1 MANVFMF
8 LETQYKINFL
18 NNKTIYNAVLDFL
31 NEPNNNLKYDYA
43 IEQLFIMK
51 NNIDKDISSI
61 QRSSI
66 RILCTMP
73 DGQVWCDTSKG
84 TKNTYENFSS
94 KTINENHNTRI
105 SIFEALQNSIGKE
118 IKFSTSTGFKEEY
131 YANSIVDSPFIPLGV
146 LRLSSK

>member
-1 MANVFMF
+1 MSDIFMF
-8 LETQYKINFL
+8 LETEYKINFL

-31 NEPNNNLKYDYA
+31 NEPNNNLKYDNA
-43 IEQLFIMK
+43 IRELFIMK
-51 NNIDKDISSI
+51 VSIDKDVSDI
-61 QRSSI
+61 QKSLV

-84 TKNTYENFSS
+84 TKNTYENFQS

-105 SIFEALQNSIGKE
+105 AVFEALQNSTGKE

-131 YANSIVDSPFIPLGV
+131 YANSIADSPFIPLGV
-146 LRLSSK
+146 LRLSVR

>member
-1 MANVFMF
+1 MSDVFMF
-8 LETQYKINFL
+8 LETEYKINFL

-31 NEPNNNLKYDYA
+31 NEPNNNLKYDNA

-51 NNIDKDISSI
+51 NNIDKNVINI
-61 QRSSI
+61 QRSQI

-84 TKNTYENFSS
+84 TKNTYENFKS

-105 SIFEALQNSIGKE
+105 AVFEALQNSTGKE

-146 LRLSSK
+146 LRLSVR